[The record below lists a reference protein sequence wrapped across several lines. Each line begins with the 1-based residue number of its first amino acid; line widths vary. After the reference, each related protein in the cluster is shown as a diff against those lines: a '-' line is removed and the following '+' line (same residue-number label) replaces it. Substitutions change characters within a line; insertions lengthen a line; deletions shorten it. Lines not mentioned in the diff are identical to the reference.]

1 MAGRKSSASNIKMP
15 DVNMLFGLEQDSDN
29 SAEKVEEVDIGKLYS
44 FNDHPFKVLDDEKMQ
59 ETVESIRE
67 HGIICPLIVRPGKEE
82 GYEIIAGHRRKRAC
96 ELLGL
101 GMVPCFIRDL
111 SDEEAT
117 ITMVDSNIQREELLF
132 SEKAFAYKMKLEAVR
147 KQGQRTDLTSRQ
159 VVGKLESSDIVG
171 ETTGESGR
179 QIQRYI
185 RLTELEPEL
194 QQLVDDKKI
203 GFTPAVELSYLQ
215 PEEQKQLLEAID
227 SEQATPSLSQAQ
239 RMKKMSQAGELS
251 GDKILEIMQEEKKP
265 EQNRKEEVTPDKESV
280 SFSTEKLR
288 KYFPRSYTPL
298 QMENTIIRLLEAW
311 QKKRQRAQER

>member
-1 MAGRKSSASNIKMP
+1 MAETTRKKKTNNVAEVVNIALAELYP
-15 DVNMLFGLEQDSDN
+15 FPEQ
-29 SAEKVEEVDIGKLYS
+29 
-44 FNDHPFKVLDDEKMQ
+44 PFTVRDDESMQ
-59 ETVESIRE
+59 ETAASIKEYGVLTPAIARPRE
-67 HGIICPLIVRPGKEE
+67 GG
-82 GYEIIAGHRRKRAC
+82 GYEIISGHRRKRAC
-96 ELLGL
+96 ELAGL
-101 GMVPCFIRDL
+101 DKMPVIVKDM
-111 SDEEAT
+111 DADT
-117 ITMVDSNIQREELLF
+117 AVIMMVDSNLQRENILP
-132 SEKAFAYKMKLEAVR
+132 SEKAKAYKMKLEAIKR
-147 KQGQRTDLTSRQ
+147 QGARTDLTSRQ

-215 PEEQKQLLEAID
+215 PDEQKQLLEAID

>member
-101 GMVPCFIRDL
+101 GTVPCFIRDL

-159 VVGKLESSDIVG
+159 VVGKLEAADEIG
-171 ETTGESGR
+171 EKSGESGR
-179 QIQRYI
+179 QIQRFI
-185 RLTELEPEL
+185 RLTFLIKPL
-194 QQLVDDKKI
+194 LDYVDEKRI
-203 GFTPAVELSYLQ
+203 PFNAWIELSYLET
-215 PEEQKQLLEAID
+215 EEQEQLYQTIVRLCVF
-227 SEQATPSLSQAQ
+227 PSLAQA
-239 RMKKMSQAGELS
+239 KKLKELS
-251 GDKILEIMQEEKKP
+251 REGKLDGNGIEIVLSDEKPVVQAVKLQRKKLNEYFP
-265 EQNRKEEVTPDKESV
+265 ADYSAEQMEEVIYELLKRW
-280 SFSTEKLR
+280 SFE
-288 KYFPRSYTPL
+288 
-298 QMENTIIRLLEAW
+298 QGN
-311 QKKRQRAQER
+311 RQEG

>member
-82 GYEIIAGHRRKRAC
+82 GYEIIAGHRRKRAG

-159 VVGKLESSDIVG
+159 VVGKLEAADEVG
-171 ETTGESGR
+171 EKSGESGR
-179 QIQRYI
+179 QIQRFI
-185 RLTELEPEL
+185 RLTFLIKPL
-194 QQLVDDKKI
+194 LDYVDEKRI
-203 GFTPAVELSYLQ
+203 PFNAGIELSYLET
-215 PEEQKQLLEAID
+215 EEQEQLYQTIERLCVF
-227 SEQATPSLSQAQ
+227 PSLAQA
-239 RMKKMSQAGELS
+239 KKLKELS
-251 GDKILEIMQEEKKP
+251 RKGKLDGNGIEIVLSNEKPVVQAVKLQRKKLNEYFP
-265 EQNRKEEVTPDKESV
+265 ADYSAEQMEEVIYELLKRW
-280 SFSTEKLR
+280 SFE
-288 KYFPRSYTPL
+288 
-298 QMENTIIRLLEAW
+298 QGN
-311 QKKRQRAQER
+311 RQEG

>member
-101 GMVPCFIRDL
+101 GTVPCFIRDL

-159 VVGKLESSDIVG
+159 VVGKLEAADEIG
-171 ETTGESGR
+171 EKSGESGR
-179 QIQRYI
+179 QIQRFI
-185 RLTELEPEL
+185 RLTFLIKPL
-194 QQLVDDKKI
+194 LDYVDEKRI
-203 GFTPAVELSYLQ
+203 PFNAGIELSYLET
-215 PEEQKQLLEAID
+215 EEQEQLYQTIVRLCVF
-227 SEQATPSLSQAQ
+227 PSLAQAK
-239 RMKKMSQAGELS
+239 RLKELS
-251 GDKILEIMQEEKKP
+251 REGKLNGDGIEIVLSDEKPVVQAVKLQRKKLNEYFP
-265 EQNRKEEVTPDKESV
+265 ADYSAEQMEEVIYELLKRW
-280 SFSTEKLR
+280 SFE
-288 KYFPRSYTPL
+288 
-298 QMENTIIRLLEAW
+298 QGN
-311 QKKRQRAQER
+311 RQEG

>member
-101 GMVPCFIRDL
+101 GTVPCFIRDL

-159 VVGKLESSDIVG
+159 VVGKLEAADEIG
-171 ETTGESGR
+171 EKSGESGR
-179 QIQRYI
+179 QIQRFI
-185 RLTELEPEL
+185 RMTFLIKPLL
-194 QQLVDDKKI
+194 DYVDEKRI
-203 GFTPAVELSYLQ
+203 PFNAGIELSYLET
-215 PEEQKQLLEAID
+215 EEQEQLYQTIVRLCVF
-227 SEQATPSLSQAQ
+227 PSLAQA
-239 RMKKMSQAGELS
+239 KKLKELS
-251 GDKILEIMQEEKKP
+251 REGKLDGNGIEIVLSDEKPVVQAVKLQRKKLNEYFP
-265 EQNRKEEVTPDKESV
+265 ADYSAEQMEEVIYELLKRW
-280 SFSTEKLR
+280 SFE
-288 KYFPRSYTPL
+288 
-298 QMENTIIRLLEAW
+298 QGN
-311 QKKRQRAQER
+311 RQEG

>member
-101 GMVPCFIRDL
+101 GTVPCFIRDL

-159 VVGKLESSDIVG
+159 VVGKLEAADEIG
-171 ETTGESGR
+171 EKSGESGR
-179 QIQRYI
+179 QIQRFI
-185 RLTELEPEL
+185 RLTFLIKPL
-194 QQLVDDKKI
+194 LDYVDEKRI
-203 GFTPAVELSYLQ
+203 PFNAGIELSYLET
-215 PEEQKQLLEAID
+215 EEQEQLYQTIERLCVI
-227 SEQATPSLSQAQ
+227 PSLAQA
-239 RMKKMSQAGELS
+239 KKLKELS
-251 GDKILEIMQEEKKP
+251 REGKIDGNGIEIVLSDEKPVVQAVKLQRKKLNEYFP
-265 EQNRKEEVTPDKESV
+265 ADYSAEQMEEVIYELLKRW
-280 SFSTEKLR
+280 SFE
-288 KYFPRSYTPL
+288 
-298 QMENTIIRLLEAW
+298 QGN
-311 QKKRQRAQER
+311 RQEG